1 MDGDEDLN
9 QDIKAKLDYFH
20 YGQNGRKFASGMDGD
35 EDLGEHHV
43 KMKNEYFDYAQKDQQ
58 KHFAS
63 GMDGDEDLGEH
74 HVKMKNEYFDYH

>member
-20 YGQNGRKFASGMDGD
+20 YNQNGRKFASGMDGD

-43 KMKNEYFDYAQKDQQ
+43 KMKNEYFDY
-58 KHFAS
+58 H
-63 GMDGDEDLGEH
+63 
-74 HVKMKNEYFDYH
+74 